1 MLESNDCIL
10 SMDSLFFSSPGETES
25 FFTQIGIL

>member
-1 MLESNDCIL
+1 MPKSDDCFF
-10 SMDSLFFSSPGETES
+10 SMDNLFFSSPDETEN